1 MLDHHTT
8 NNCFFILQF
17 LEQES
22 NIKEAQER
30 VNTENEP
37 VFKPRNEVCMQLLM
51 QCINSIQLSK
61 LKNMESVCM
70 LVACNLGCDLN

>member
-1 MLDHHTT
+1 M
-8 NNCFFILQF
+8 LQF

-30 VNTENEP
+30 AKTENET

-51 QCINSIQLSK
+51 QWFNSIQLSEF
-61 LKNMESVCM
+61 KNMEIVCI
-70 LVACNLGCDLN
+70 LVACNFG